1 MTVRDFAPIHPGE
14 ILLEDFIK
22 PMNISQYYIAK
33 SIGVPPRRINEI
45 VHGKRGITADTAL
58 RLGRFFNMEA
68 QFWMNLQT
76 RYNLETTR
84 ELLSDRLNQEV
95 QIHFP

>member
-1 MTVRDFAPIHPGE
+1 
-14 ILLEDFIK
+14 
-22 PMNISQYYIAK
+22 
-33 SIGVPPRRINEI
+33 
-45 VHGKRGITADTAL
+45 
-58 RLGRFFNMEA
+58 MEA